1 MKVIPK
7 GLCKRGHE
15 YIIRWLISF
24 REKRSS
30 KEYQSC
36 DLWTDRQTRS
46 CFILTKKRVFR
57 SACAWERWPHNHNT
71 PTCYQKWISECYSSN
86 TFEMM
91 GPLMRSIVAFIH
103 EISLKSHK
111 KCNIKTVLW
120 EKNKLNVSN
129 IYGWIKNWITWWV
142 ILVYL

>member
-1 MKVIPK
+1 MEVIPK

-15 YIIRWLISF
+15 YIIRWLIYF
-24 REKRSS
+24 RQKRSS

-46 CFILTKKRVFR
+46 CFILTKKRVFEAPAPERDDLIITTHLLVIKNGFR
-57 SACAWERWPHNHNT
+57 SVIPVD
-71 PTCYQKWISECYSSN
+71 

-111 KCNIKTVLW
+111 KCNIKTVL
-120 EKNKLNVSN
+120 
-129 IYGWIKNWITWWV
+129 
-142 ILVYL
+142 